1 MNKFYELVEG
11 IVSKWAI
18 KDGIISVDWTIG
30 GVTGGSCWDNSPANI
45 PVTASPEPEFEDL
58 DKILAE
64 ICPNIS
70 FLQYKRLCQ
79 AVIKTKEETED
90 CYYGNYYE
98 KRIKSFSIA
107 DLEEY
112 LKDNNLWN
120 ENAP

>member
-1 MNKFYELVEG
+1 MNKFYKLVES

-18 KDGIISVDWTIG
+18 EDGIISIDWTIG
-30 GVTGGSCWDNSPANI
+30 GMTGGNCWGNSAD
-45 PVTASPEPEFEDL
+45 TARTADPEPEFEDL

-79 AVIKTKEETED
+79 AVIKTKDQTEGG
-90 CYYGNYYE
+90 YYGNYYE
-98 KRIKSFSIA
+98 TRIKSFSVA
-107 DLEEY
+107 ELEEY

>member
-1 MNKFYELVEG
+1 MNKFYKLVEG

-30 GVTGGSCWDNSPANI
+30 GLTGGSCWGGSAD
-45 PVTASPEPEFEDL
+45 TARTADPEPEFEDL

-79 AVIKTKEETED
+79 AIIKTKDWTEAG
-90 CYYGNYYE
+90 YYGNYYE

-107 DLEEY
+107 ELEEY

>member
-1 MNKFYELVEG
+1 MNKFYKLVEG

-18 KDGIISVDWTIG
+18 KEGIISVDWTIG
-30 GVTGGSCWDNSPANI
+30 GITGGSCWGTSADN
-45 PVTASPEPEFEDL
+45 PVTADPEPEFEEL

-79 AVIKTKEETED
+79 AVIKTKEETEN

-107 DLEEY
+107 ELEKY

>member
-1 MNKFYELVEG
+1 MNKFYKLVES

-18 KDGIISVDWTIG
+18 EDGIISIDWTIG
-30 GVTGGSCWDNSPANI
+30 GMTGGSCWGNSAD
-45 PVTASPEPEFEDL
+45 TARTADPEPEFEDL

-79 AVIKTKEETED
+79 AVIKTKDQTEGG
-90 CYYGNYYE
+90 YYGNYHE
-98 KRIKSFSIA
+98 KRIKSFSVA
-107 DLEEY
+107 ELEEY

>member
-1 MNKFYELVEG
+1 MNKFYKLVEG

-18 KDGIISVDWTIG
+18 KEGIISVDWTIG
-30 GVTGGSCWDNSPANI
+30 GVTGGDCWGSDADISI
-45 PVTASPEPEFEDL
+45 TADPEPEFEDL

-64 ICPNIS
+64 VCPNIS

-79 AVIKTKEETED
+79 AIIKTKDWTEAG
-90 CYYGNYYE
+90 YYGNYYE

-107 DLEEY
+107 ELEEY

>member
-1 MNKFYELVEG
+1 MNKFYKLVEG

-18 KDGIISVDWTIG
+18 KEGIISVDWTIG
-30 GVTGGSCWDNSPANI
+30 GITGGDCWGSDADI
-45 PVTASPEPEFEDL
+45 PRTADPEPEFEDL

-64 ICPNIS
+64 VCPNIS

-79 AVIKTKEETED
+79 AIIKTKDWTEAG
-90 CYYGNYYE
+90 YYGNYYE

-107 DLEEY
+107 ELEEY

>member
-1 MNKFYELVEG
+1 MNKFYKLVEG
-11 IVSKWAI
+11 IVSKQAI

-30 GVTGGSCWDNSPANI
+30 GITGGDCWGSDADI
-45 PVTASPEPEFEDL
+45 PRTADPEPEFEDL

-64 ICPNIS
+64 VCPNIS

-79 AVIKTKEETED
+79 AVIKTKEETEN

-107 DLEEY
+107 ELEEY

>member
-18 KDGIISVDWTIG
+18 KDGIIRVDWTIG
-30 GVTGGSCWDNSPANI
+30 GVTGGDCWGSSAN
-45 PVTASPEPEFEDL
+45 TARIADPEPEFESL
-58 DKILAE
+58 DRILAE
-64 ICPNIS
+64 VCPNIS
-70 FLQYKRLCQ
+70 FIQYKRLCQ
-79 AVIKTKEETED
+79 AIIKTKEEIEN